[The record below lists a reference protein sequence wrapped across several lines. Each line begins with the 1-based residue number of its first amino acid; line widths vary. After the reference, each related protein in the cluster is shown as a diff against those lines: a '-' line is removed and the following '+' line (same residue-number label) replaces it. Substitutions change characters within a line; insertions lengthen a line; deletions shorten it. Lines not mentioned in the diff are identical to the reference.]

1 MPSSLSFTV
10 SNAPP
15 NRVVTV
21 WLDNSLVAELNF
33 RGNGEVNVDR
43 IIDASRECEQMQGH
57 LLRVFASTESVV
69 NQLMLRIIKPCHS
82 RYEFLD
88 AWLVR
93 SSLLTLESKKK
104 CVLQWDTRS
113 KYFSDPGRK
122 RFDKLFV
129 QFIRNR
135 NMVVHGS
142 AYADDNYELWLD
154 FFSGTPQRE
163 KLSKQFS
170 DTCIEELLELQKL
183 LREFDESIFQSDKLE
198 TPTPPA
204 PSTPTV
210 VRYSG
215 FESPP

>member
-43 IIDASRECEQMQGH
+43 IIGASRECEQMQGH

-69 NQLMLRIIKPCHS
+69 NQLMLRIIKPCNS
-82 RYEFLD
+82 RRDFLD
-88 AWLVR
+88 KWLVR
-93 SSLLTLESKKK
+93 SSLLTLEDKKK
-104 CVLQWDTRS
+104 CVLEWVDRS
-113 KYFSDPGRK
+113 QHFNGAKRE
-122 RFDKLFV
+122 RFDKLFT
-129 QFIRNR
+129 QFTRNR
-135 NMVVHGS
+135 NMVVHGA

-154 FFSGTPQRE
+154 YFRGTPQSQ

-170 DTCIEELLELQKL
+170 DTCVDELLELQKL

>member
-15 NRVVTV
+15 SRVVTV
-21 WLDNSLVAELNF
+21 RLDNSLVAELNF
-33 RGNGEVNVDR
+33 RGNGKVNVDR
-43 IIDASRECEQMQGH
+43 IIVASRECEQMQGH
-57 LLRVFASTESVV
+57 MLRAFAATESVV
-69 NQLMLRIIKPCHS
+69 NQLMLRIIKPCNT
-82 RYEFLD
+82 RRDFLD
-88 AWLVR
+88 EWLVR

-104 CVLQWDTRS
+104 CVLEWATRK
-113 KYFSDPGRK
+113 KYFIAAGRK
-122 RFDKLFV
+122 RFEKLFV

-210 VRYSG
+210 IRYSG
-215 FESPP
+215 FESAP